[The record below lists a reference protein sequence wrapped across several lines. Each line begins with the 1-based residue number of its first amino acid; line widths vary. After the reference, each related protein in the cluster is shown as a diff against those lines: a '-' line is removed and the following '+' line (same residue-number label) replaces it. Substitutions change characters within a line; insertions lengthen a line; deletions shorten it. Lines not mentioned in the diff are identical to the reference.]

1 MLDDGMCELCEG
13 QVKTDA
19 MLRCSS
25 ECAVMPGQ
33 LRKLSTDFVI
43 MLTCRA
49 KLKHVLIF
57 MNLSIL
63 MCNVYAIMLVQLVNG
78 MC

>member
-1 MLDDGMCELCEG
+1 MFYPFCGFMLDEVMCEQCEV
-13 QVKTDA
+13 QVRTDA

-25 ECAVMPGQ
+25 ECAVMLGQ

-49 KLKHVLIF
+49 KLKHVLFF
-57 MNLSIL
+57 MNLNFL
-63 MCNVYAIMLVQLVNG
+63 MCNVYA
-78 MC
+78 

>member
-1 MLDDGMCELCEG
+1 MCEQCEG

-25 ECAVMPGQ
+25 ECAVMLGQ
-33 LRKLSTDFVI
+33 LRKLSTDFVV

-49 KLKHVLIF
+49 KLKHVLFF
-57 MNLSIL
+57 MNLNI
-63 MCNVYAIMLVQLVNG
+63 
-78 MC
+78 

>member
-25 ECAVMPGQ
+25 ECAAMPGR
-33 LRKLSTDFVI
+33 LRKLSTDFSYYAHMPRQI
-43 MLTCRA
+43 KTCA
-49 KLKHVLIF
+49 
-57 MNLSIL
+57 NLHEFEYL
-63 MCNVYAIMLVQLVNG
+63 MCNVYAIMFVQ
-78 MC
+78 

>member
-1 MLDDGMCELCEG
+1 MCEQCEG

-49 KLKHVLIF
+49 KLKHVLFF
-57 MNLSIL
+57 MNLNI
-63 MCNVYAIMLVQLVNG
+63 
-78 MC
+78 